1 MIILTYLFVFFLLF
15 SHFSFLISPFLF
27 VDYIYT
33 SVILHFLFLQ
43 REKSPVLK
51 SFIDLLL
58 KPKISSRPSASDA
71 LRHPFLAG
79 EIETVDTPARL
90 KLKESASETFEKM
103 KAFSSYPDI
112 KRAALMAIAHKL
124 HTNEIGGLREAFQKI
139 DTKHTGTKKKRRPQ
153 NVVE

>member
-1 MIILTYLFVFFLLF
+1 MLLFVIFLLF
-15 SHFSFLISPFLF
+15 FLF

-139 DTKHTGTKKKRRPQ
+139 DTKHTGT
-153 NVVE
+153 

>member
-1 MIILTYLFVFFLLF
+1 M
-15 SHFSFLISPFLF
+15 
-27 VDYIYT
+27 
-33 SVILHFLFLQ
+33 Q

-139 DTKHTGTKKKRRPQ
+139 DTKHTGM
-153 NVVE
+153 